1 MSQGITSSTAILARE
16 TGERGGEAPRL
27 PRPSAA
33 VHHLIAADT
42 GLQLQHPR
50 ADRAALARS
59 ISERILAGFDR
70 HYALFEDI
78 TAGARDRFER
88 ADWQTVQEAARER
101 ILLHDRDVHE
111 TVEALQADL
120 SVDSCAE
127 ALWHQVKLEYVGLL
141 HGHRQP
147 ELAETFYNSVFCR
160 LFHRK
165 YFNNRN
171 IFVRPAVATD
181 HIDLDT
187 PAHRCFYPARDGF
200 RRVLQD
206 LLTGFSFSL
215 PFEDLRRDLRNLL
228 RFIRGQA
235 HSSGAPSQNL
245 QLQVLN
251 TPFFR
256 NKGAYLIG
264 KLINGTEEI
273 PFGVTILNNERGG
286 LYVDTVL
293 TGAAEIAN
301 LFSFARSYFLVQTDM
316 PAAVV
321 AFLDRLMPC
330 RAKADLYTAI
340 GLQKHGKTEFYRDFL
355 HHLKYSE
362 DELVRAPGVR
372 GLVMTVF
379 TLPSYPYVFKVIKD
393 RFPAPKD
400 VTRAQVMDKYH
411 LVKMHDRVG
420 RMADSWEYSDAC
432 FPLHRFSTELLA
444 ELERDAASSV
454 TRDGDMLVIKHL
466 YIESRM
472 TPLNL
477 YLHDA
482 DAEQIRRAM
491 KAYGN
496 ALRQLAAVNIFPGD
510 MLLKN
515 FGVTQHGRVVFY
527 DYDEICYLTECQ
539 FRRIPE
545 APFPELELSE
555 EPWYSVGPNDV
566 FPEEWATFLMTDPQV
581 RRAFLDLHGELL
593 EPEFWR
599 AQQERIR
606 AGVIEDVFPYAQ
618 SKRFSRQRVGRV
630 SGRLTSEGEEGAVFA
645 GPVV

>member
-1 MSQGITSSTAILARE
+1 MTQGITSSMAILARE
-16 TGERGGEAPRL
+16 AEEPEDAESRFL
-27 PRPSAA
+27 RPQST
-33 VHHLIAADT
+33 VRHLTAADS
-42 GLQLQHPR
+42 GSQAQHLR
-50 ADRAALARS
+50 LDWGALPRS

-70 HYALFEDI
+70 HYALFRSV
-78 TAGARDRFER
+78 TAGARNRFER
-88 ADWQTVQEAARER
+88 ADWQAVQEAARER
-101 ILLHDRDVHE
+101 IQFYDRRVDE
-111 TVEALQADL
+111 TVAVLKADF
-120 SVDSCAE
+120 SVDTCAE
-127 ALWHQVKLEYVGLL
+127 VLWQQVKLEYVGLL

-147 ELAETFYNSVFCR
+147 ELAETFYNSVSCR
-160 LFHRK
+160 LFHRR

-171 IFVRPAVATD
+171 IFVRPAVSTD
-181 HIDLDT
+181 HIDLDS
-187 PAHRCFYPARDGF
+187 PAHRCFSPARDGF
-200 RRVLQD
+200 RRVLRD

-235 HSSGAPSQNL
+235 QSSSAPRQNL

-256 NKGAYLIG
+256 NKGAYLVG
-264 KLINGTEEI
+264 KLINGAEEV
-273 PFGVTILNNERGG
+273 PFGVAILNNERGG

-301 LFSFARSYFLVQTDM
+301 LFSFARSYFLVDTDM

-379 TLPSYPYVFKVIKD
+379 TVPSYPYVFKVIKD

-400 VTRAQVMDKYH
+400 VTRAQVKEKYH
-411 LVKMHDRVG
+411 LVKLHDRVG

-432 FPLHRFSTELLA
+432 FPVYRFSAELLA

-454 TRDGDMLVIKHL
+454 TRDGDVLVIKHL

-477 YLHDA
+477 YLQDA
-482 DAEQIRRAM
+482 DDEQIRRAM
-491 KAYGN
+491 KGYGN

-545 APFPELELSE
+545 APFPELELAE
-555 EPWYSVGPNDV
+555 EPWYSVAPNDV
-566 FPEEWATFLMTDPQV
+566 FPEEWATFLLTDPRV
-581 RRAFLDLHGELL
+581 RRAFLELHRELL
-593 EPEFWR
+593 GPEFWC

-606 AGVIEDVFPYAQ
+606 GGAFEDVFPYPQ
-618 SKRFSRQRVGRV
+618 DRRFSRRRVPRASDNG
-630 SGRLTSEGEEGAVFA
+630 TSEPE
-645 GPVV
+645 

>member
-1 MSQGITSSTAILARE
+1 MAITATGVLEPEDTASRLLRSRSSARPATALDLGSKA
-16 TGERGGEAPRL
+16 
-27 PRPSAA
+27 
-33 VHHLIAADT
+33 
-42 GLQLQHPR
+42 QHSG
-50 ADRAALARS
+50 AEQAALAKR
-59 ISERILAGFDR
+59 IAEGILAGFDR
-70 HYALFEDI
+70 HYALFRGV

-88 ADWQTVQEAARER
+88 ADWQAVQEAARER
-101 ILLHDRDVHE
+101 IQFYDRRVDE
-111 TVEALQADL
+111 TVAALRAGL
-120 SVDSCAE
+120 PLDSCSE
-127 ALWHQVKLEYVGLL
+127 GLWQQVKLAYVGLL

-160 LFHRK
+160 LFHRR

-171 IFVRPAVATD
+171 IFVRPAVSTE
-181 HIDLDT
+181 HIDLDA

-200 RRVLQD
+200 RRVVEELRR
-206 LLTGFSFSL
+206 GFAFSL
-215 PFEDLRRDLRNLL
+215 PFEDPRRDLRNLL

-235 HSSGAPSQNL
+235 RSWAGPRQNL
-245 QLQVLN
+245 QIQVLN

-264 KLINGTEEI
+264 KLINGPDEI
-273 PFGVTILNNERGG
+273 PFGVAILNNEQGG

-293 TGAAEIAN
+293 TGTAEIAN
-301 LFSFARSYFLVQTDM
+301 LFSFARSYFLVDTEM

-321 AFLDRLMPC
+321 GFLARILPC
-330 RAKADLYTAI
+330 RPKADLYTAI

-362 DELVRAPGVR
+362 DELVTAPGVR

-400 VTRAQVMDKYH
+400 LTRAQVKERYR
-411 LVKMHDRVG
+411 LVKLHDRVG

-432 FPLHRFSTELLA
+432 FPLHRFSAELLA

-454 TRDGDMLVIKHL
+454 TRDGDVLVIRHL

-477 YLHDA
+477 YLRDA
-482 DAEQIRRAM
+482 DDEQVRRAM
-491 KAYGN
+491 KGYGN

-515 FGVTQHGRVVFY
+515 FGVTQYGRVVFY
-527 DYDEICYLTECQ
+527 DYDEICYLTECR

-545 APFPELELSE
+545 APFPEMELAE
-555 EPWYSVGPNDV
+555 EPWYSVAPNDV
-566 FPEEWATFLMTDPQV
+566 FPEEWATFLLTDPRV
-581 RRAFLDLHGELL
+581 RRAFLDLHGDLL
-593 EPEFWR
+593 SPDFWW
-599 AQQERIR
+599 AQQARIR
-606 AGVIEDVFPYAQ
+606 AGAFEDVFPYPQAR
-618 SKRFSRQRVGRV
+618 RFARQRVGRV
-630 SGRLTSEGEEGAVFA
+630 LDGPTSEGAGAVVLA
-645 GPVV
+645 RTVL